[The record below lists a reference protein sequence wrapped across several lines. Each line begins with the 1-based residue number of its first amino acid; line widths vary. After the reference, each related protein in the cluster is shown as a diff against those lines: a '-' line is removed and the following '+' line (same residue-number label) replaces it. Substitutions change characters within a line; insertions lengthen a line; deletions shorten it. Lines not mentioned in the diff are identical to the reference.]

1 MFDWIGDNSTVLQL
15 SLGVLTLAVWYFY
28 GHILKATYD
37 RKRRPRVL
45 INKGLGTLHL
55 DSPCLICNM
64 SSDSIY
70 VLCLIAEL
78 ETSEGTFSAQVTH
91 YEMEEG
97 GRTSRFS
104 TRQQPLDS
112 GQCMRIRHFREL
124 VTRAAEAGNVA
135 VEDGLPQ
142 DDGVVFRSLAV
153 TAICMYSSEDQPF
166 GTMRSFDLDCSKK
179 STPRLIPVE
188 SDTKRLVSRKDRKK
202 VEAWLRRY
210 T

>member
-1 MFDWIGDNSTVLQL
+1 MFEWISNYSTALQIT
-15 SLGVLTLAVWYFY
+15 LGILTLGVWYFY
-28 GHILKATYD
+28 GHILKASYD

-78 ETSEGTFSAQVTH
+78 ETSEGTFTAQVTH

-97 GRTSRFS
+97 GQTSRLS
-104 TRQQPLDS
+104 TRQQPIDS

-124 VTRAAEAGNVA
+124 VTRAAEAGNIA
-135 VEDGLPQ
+135 VQDGLPQ

-166 GTMRSFDLDCSKK
+166 GTERGFDLDCSRK

-188 SDTKRLVSRKDRKK
+188 SDAKRLVSRKDRKK
-202 VEAWLRRY
+202 VATWLRRY

>member
-1 MFDWIGDNSTVLQL
+1 MFEWISAHSTVLQI
-15 SLGVLTLAVWYFY
+15 SLGLPTLGVWYFY

-64 SSDSIY
+64 GSDSIY

-78 ETSEGTFSAQVTH
+78 ETSEGTFAAQVTH
-91 YEMEEG
+91 YELEEAG
-97 GRTSRFS
+97 QTSRFS
-104 TRQQPLDS
+104 TRQQPIDS
-112 GQCMRIRHFREL
+112 GQCMKVRHFREL
-124 VTRAAEAGNVA
+124 VTRAAEAGNIA
-135 VEDGLPQ
+135 VKAGLPQ
-142 DDGVVFRSLAV
+142 DEDVLFRSLSV

-166 GTMRSFDLDCSKK
+166 GTMRGFDLDCSKK

-188 SDTKRLVSRKDRKK
+188 SDARKLVSRKDRRK
-202 VEAWLRRY
+202 VEGWLRRY
-210 T
+210 A